1 MEKRILTTYTETEFQ
16 QMIEQAF
23 AEYDKRKTSEQAAG
37 KNYSFAKVAQMF
49 GRSHTTIKNLVKAGK
64 LKTTAD
70 GRRITQAAINEYLKT
85 SQG

>member
-1 MEKRILTTYTETEFQ
+1 MENYLMTTLSESDLQRIVEKA
-16 QMIEQAF
+16 IESH
-23 AEYDKRKTSEQAAG
+23 EIKKTALLNAG
-37 KNYSFAKVAQMF
+37 LNYSFAKVAQIF

-85 SQG
+85 SQR